1 MSARTTR
8 VRLFAAATVALA
20 AVSLTACQDGSATGL
35 RTTSASSDATAD
47 TTARTGADGT
57 ASDDTDTTA
66 TGTGT
71 GEQSST
77 ATRTTTGSR
86 GTTDDGA
93 DASIPGDCSADDVRI
108 TAAEVSSPI
117 NHLLL
122 TATNTGSRVCALPPY
137 PVARFGEAQSV
148 PPVMKS
154 SQPQS
159 LTMLEPG
166 GSGYAGVLLSAA
178 DGSAAGGRTETT
190 LTIPFDDGSIAT
202 VALPAAGVH
211 IDDSLS
217 LTYWL
222 TDRATALTY

>member
-20 AVSLTACQDGSATGL
+20 AFSLTACQDGSATGL

-57 ASDDTDTTA
+57 ASDGTDTTA
-66 TGTGT
+66 TGTDA
-71 GEQSST
+71 GEQS
-77 ATRTTTGSR
+77 TTTGTATGSR
-86 GTTDDGA
+86 ATTEDGA
-93 DASIPGDCSADDVRI
+93 DASIPGDCSAADVRI
-108 TAAEVSSPI
+108 TAAEVSSPV

-137 PVARFGEAQSV
+137 PAVRFGEAQSV
-148 PPVMKS
+148 PPVMED

-178 DGSAAGGRTETT
+178 DGSAGGGRTETE

-211 IDDSLS
+211 VDDALS